1 METKYHKKRDL
12 LCHSIE
18 IVSKDNDLLDIKE
31 DGVLQCDLFGKN
43 SIVLWQC
50 MSFDEIRFSVW
61 WGYKCD
67 EMPTNMA
74 SMPSTKEELNKYLEV
89 CCSGFLERK
98 DGLWLQGKDQQ
109 GLCDCYCAKSAM
121 ADLSRIP
128 EYNSSSIKN
137 SVRFYFYHCIKR
149 VPSGERFPG
158 VLWPWAGSRR
168 MSLKK
173 GIWWLADSL
182 CKGRIF
188 ILQNI

>member
-1 METKYHKKRDL
+1 METKFHKMRDL

-18 IVSKDNDLLDIKE
+18 IVSKDYNLLDIKD

-128 EYNSSSIKN
+128 EYNSSSIKK
-137 SVRFYFYHCIKR
+137 SDLRIQDHHLLRLIVLYFN
-149 VPSGERFPG
+149 
-158 VLWPWAGSRR
+158 GSTAKVISCRYNHNVNCYL
-168 MSLKK
+168 S
-173 GIWWLADSL
+173 I
-182 CKGRIF
+182 
-188 ILQNI
+188 NTPTE